1 MTTFDRR
8 EEAFENLFVHD
19 QEMQFKAESLRNK
32 KLAAWAALLMA
43 KAGQDAA
50 AYEQTIVAFAVE
62 HGGDQ
67 AMVERV
73 RQDLDNAGV
82 PASEAQIR
90 AQMDRLMAEAM
101 REVRTA

>member
-1 MTTFDRR
+1 
-8 EEAFENLFVHD
+8 
-19 QEMQFKAESLRNK
+19 
-32 KLAAWAALLMA
+32 MA

-67 AMVERV
+67 AMAERV